1 MPGVDFPPTA
11 GASEE
16 EVFTGRLDFG
26 MEEAPATELGFGR
39 NDGAAGFES
48 RGLASVVNFR

>member
-26 MEEAPATELGFGR
+26 MEEAPAKELGFGR

>member
-1 MPGVDFPPTA
+1 MPGVDFPPTP

-16 EVFTGRLDFG
+16 EVFNERLFG
-26 MEEAPATELGFGR
+26 TEEAPATELGFGR

-48 RGLASVVNFR
+48 KGLASVVTFR